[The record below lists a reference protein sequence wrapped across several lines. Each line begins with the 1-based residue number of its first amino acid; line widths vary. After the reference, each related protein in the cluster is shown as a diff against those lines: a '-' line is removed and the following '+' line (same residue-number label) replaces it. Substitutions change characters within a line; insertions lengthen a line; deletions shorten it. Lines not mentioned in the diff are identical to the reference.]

1 MSKVSAKT
9 PEFTWVKLAL
19 ALFVGAIFL
28 AQASLV
34 RAENAPDAEAFINT
48 VAEEAIGL
56 LNDQSKTQKQRTDE
70 FADLVI
76 ANADMTA
83 IGYFTLGQYRRS
95 ATPDQLDT
103 FMDLFQG
110 YTKNFYSLRL
120 SEYANQT
127 LEVTGSQLVNNGKEV
142 IVTSQLIQPEGAP
155 TDVNWRLR
163 KNAEGEY
170 KLRDLQVVGVWLA
183 LEQRSQFTATIAN
196 NNGSFDSLLDVLR
209 ERVASGEGFDTSA
222 ASDTAQ

>member
-1 MSKVSAKT
+1 MSKVTAKT
-9 PEFTWVKLAL
+9 LEFSWAKIALAGLFAAALMIQSGLAL
-19 ALFVGAIFL
+19 A
-28 AQASLV
+28 
-34 RAENAPDAEAFINT
+34 ETDPEAEAFINT
-48 VAEEAIGL
+48 VADEAIGL

-76 ANADMTA
+76 ENADMTA
-83 IGYFTLGQYRRS
+83 IGYFTLGQYRRT
-95 ATPDQLDT
+95 ATPAQLDE

-110 YTKNFYSLRL
+110 FTKNFYSLRL

-127 LEVTGSQLVNNGKEV
+127 LKVTGSQVINNGKEV
-142 IVTSQLIQPEGAP
+142 IVTSQLIQPAGAP

-163 KNAEGEY
+163 KNSDGVY

-196 NNGSFDSLLDVLR
+196 NNGSFDSLLSVLR
-209 ERVASGEGFDTSA
+209 EQVASGESFDTSA
-222 ASDTAQ
+222 VDAE

>member
-9 PEFTWVKLAL
+9 FEFAWAKLAL
-19 ALFVGAIFL
+19 ALLVAAALLVQAGL
-28 AQASLV
+28 A
-34 RAENAPDAEAFINT
+34 RAETDPEAEAFIST
-48 VAEEAIGL
+48 VAEEAIGI
-56 LNDQSKTQKQRTDE
+56 LNDQSKGQKERTDA

-95 ATPDQLDT
+95 ATPEQLDT
-103 FMDLFQG
+103 FMDLFQSF
-110 YTKNFYSLRL
+110 TKNFYSLRL
-120 SEYANQT
+120 AEYANQT

-142 IVTSQLIQPEGAP
+142 IVTSQLIQPQGSP
-155 TDVNWRLR
+155 TAVNWRLR
-163 KNAEGEY
+163 KNAEGDY

-196 NNGSFDSLLDVLR
+196 NNGSIDALLDVLR
-209 ERVASGEGFDTSA
+209 ERVESGEGFDTSS
-222 ASDTAQ
+222 ASDSLQ

>member
-1 MSKVSAKT
+1 MSKVSVKT
-9 PEFTWVKLAL
+9 LELAGAKLAL
-19 ALFVGAIFL
+19 ILFVAAAFL
-28 AQASLV
+28 TQANFV
-34 RAENAPDAEAFINT
+34 QAETDPEAEAFIST
-48 VAEEAIGL
+48 VADEAIGI

-83 IGYFTLGQYRRS
+83 IGYFTLGQYRRT
-95 ATPDQLDT
+95 ATPEQLDT

-127 LEVTGSQLVNNGKEV
+127 LKVTGSQLVNNGKEV

-163 KNAEGEY
+163 KNSEGVY
-170 KLRDLQVVGVWLA
+170 KLRDLQVIGVWLA

-196 NNGSFDSLLDVLR
+196 NNGSFDSLLDVLQ
-209 ERVASGEGFDTSA
+209 ERVASGEGFETSSA
-222 ASDTAQ
+222 TDGTP

>member
-1 MSKVSAKT
+1 MSKVSAKMLQLS
-9 PEFTWVKLAL
+9 WAKAAL
-19 ALFVGAIFL
+19 VLFVASAFL
-28 AQASLV
+28 TQANLV
-34 RAENAPDAEAFINT
+34 RAETDPDAEAFINT

-95 ATPDQLDT
+95 ATPAQLDA
-103 FMDLFQG
+103 FMDLFQSF
-110 YTKNFYSLRL
+110 TKNFYSLRL

-127 LEVTGSQLVNNGKEV
+127 LEVTGSQMVNNGKEV

-163 KNAEGEY
+163 KNAEGQY

-209 ERVASGEGFDTSA
+209 ERVASGEGFDTSSA
-222 ASDTAQ
+222 TDGAQ